1 MIGLI
6 LIFLLMIF
14 CLIITTYNMDKTFF
28 CRVNEETNKEL
39 NRGDL
44 KKRINIYKLNQQTNE
59 IALYV
64 NGQLILT
71 DIGKIYLEHEL
82 EKITPID
89 IPKSA
94 IELLTSVLVSFVV
107 AMITTFFTLVS
118 ALPQL
123 NEKVKENG
131 FTNLIGNMANEIF
144 LQALLTVLIIIC
156 ALYIMYFNF
165 INRKRIRTSVH
176 IILNYLTNKY
186 S

>member
-6 LIFLLMIF
+6 LMFLLLIF

-64 NGQLILT
+64 NDQIILT
-71 DIGKIYLEHEL
+71 DIGKKYLEHEL

-94 IELLTSVLVSFVV
+94 IELFTSVLVSFVV
-107 AMITTFFTLVS
+107 AMITSFFTLVS

-123 NEKVKENG
+123 NEKIKENG
-131 FTNLIGNMANEIF
+131 FTNLIGNMFQDIF
-144 LQALLTVLIIIC
+144 LQALLTVVILIIVF
-156 ALYIMYFNF
+156 YIIYFNF
-165 INRKRIRTSVH
+165 IYRKRIRTSVH
-176 IILNYLTNKY
+176 TILNYLTNKY